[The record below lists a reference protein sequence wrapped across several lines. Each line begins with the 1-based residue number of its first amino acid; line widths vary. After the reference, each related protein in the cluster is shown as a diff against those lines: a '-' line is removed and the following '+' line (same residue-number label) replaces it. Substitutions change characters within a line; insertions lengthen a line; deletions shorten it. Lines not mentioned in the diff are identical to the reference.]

1 MPDYGSFF
9 FFFFLNSPQWGSWK
23 ECICQFF
30 IADDRL
36 AFIDLNMRDF
46 IKQNT
51 QTDGKGGKH
60 ILHSHKGGRYLK

>member
-1 MPDYGSFF
+1 MDFFFSFF
-9 FFFFLNSPQWGSWK
+9 KQPSVGQLETVHRPV
-23 ECICQFF
+23 FF
-30 IADDRL
+30 IADDRP

-60 ILHSHKGGRYLK
+60 ILHGHKGGRYLK